1 MYRNWI
7 SSREHPTIESQVIND
22 LQKELSVS
30 KEVLNRLAGN
40 EENGKVSE
48 ILNGYR
54 EYVET
59 EHIKSL
65 AASLSRQIADSMA
78 EPLSGVLEKWLRA
91 NTMPRA
97 VRMVNPIQAIGKA
110 VSKAFNGIP
119 IGPKGK

>member
-7 SSREHPTIESQVIND
+7 SSLKYPTIESQVISD
-22 LQKELSVS
+22 LQEELNVS

-65 AASLSRQIADSMA
+65 AASLSRQLTDSMA
-78 EPLSGVLEKWLRA
+78 EPLSGMLEKWLRA
-91 NTMPRA
+91 NATPRS
-97 VRMVNPIQAIGKA
+97 VRMLSPIQAVGKA
-110 VSKAFNGIP
+110 FMGAPSGQKKV
-119 IGPKGK
+119 